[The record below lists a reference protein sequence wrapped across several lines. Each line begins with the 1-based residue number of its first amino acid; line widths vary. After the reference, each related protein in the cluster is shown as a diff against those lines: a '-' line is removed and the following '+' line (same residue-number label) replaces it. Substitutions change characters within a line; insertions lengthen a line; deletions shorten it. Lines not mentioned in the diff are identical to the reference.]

1 MRRYVIPSV
10 FRLEGLRAMCL
21 IHFVDILR
29 KKVRPVSLDVI
40 ECFSVD
46 ISHIV
51 GMRSPAAIVAT
62 CKSSC
67 LFLVCVEFTY

>member
-1 MRRYVIPSV
+1 
-10 FRLEGLRAMCL
+10 MCL